1 MEPTQRPI
9 TILIAALGGEGGGV
23 LADWI
28 IAAATAQDFPVQST
42 SIPGVAQRTGATTYY
57 VELYPTRTPE
67 LGGRRPVMTLAP
79 SPANVDVML
88 ASELLEAG
96 RALLNGYVTPERTTL
111 IASIHRIYTVDEKIA
126 LGDGRFDGARI
137 VAAAEALARRAI
149 LVDFHKLAASSGAM
163 INAVLFGALAGSGTL
178 PLPRAACEE
187 AIRGAGKGAEASL
200 KGFAL
205 GYAAGAGTSPAAALE
220 PAVDTVDANVE
231 ARSGSAQARSGTVQ
245 ARSSTA
251 QKRSLAERM
260 RQTFPAE
267 VQQMLEQGV
276 ARVVDFQ
283 DIDYG
288 ALYLDRLEPI
298 AKLDQQQA
306 GAKGWE
312 LTSETARFLALWM
325 SYEDVIRVADLK
337 SRRSRFERVR
347 TDVQAKADEPVRIIE
362 YLKPGVEEMAALL
375 PSGLSRRLIAWAE
388 KRGLMH
394 KLNVGL
400 HVNSTSV
407 TGFLMLRSLAWLR
420 PLRRMSAR
428 YAEEQALIERWLRA
442 IAAARDPALALEIA
456 LCGRLIKGYGD
467 TNRRAKTNFLRIFG
481 TLVDGGAM
489 VEGGAVINAQ
499 ARAQAVR
506 AAREGALADPE
517 GRGLEATLAV
527 HGIAPLPPRP
537 KIIQFMRRP
546 GAKRKAA

>member
-28 IAAATAQDFPVQST
+28 IAAATAADYPVQST

-57 VELYPTRTPE
+57 IELYPVRASE
-67 LGGRRPVMTLAP
+67 LEGRRPVMTLAP
-79 SPANVDVML
+79 APADIDVML

-96 RALLNGYVTPERTTL
+96 RALLNGYVTPARTTL
-111 IASIHRIYTVDEKIA
+111 IASTHRIYTVDEKIS
-126 LGDGRFDGARI
+126 LGDGRYDSERI
-137 VAAAEALARRAI
+137 LAAAQALAKRAI
-149 LVDFHKLAASSGAM
+149 LTDFHNLAANTGSM
-163 INAVLFGALAGSGTL
+163 INAALFGALAGSGTL

-187 AIRGAGKGAEASL
+187 AIRSAGKGAEASL
-200 KGFAL
+200 RGFAL
-205 GYAAGAGTSPAAALE
+205 GYAAAEGKTPASASA
-220 PAVDTVDANVE
+220 PAMHP
-231 ARSGSAQARSGTVQ
+231 VQ
-245 ARSSTA
+245 TGVPAD
-251 QKRSLAERM
+251 SLAERL

-267 VQQMLEQGV
+267 VHEMIEQGM
-276 ARVVDFQ
+276 ARVADFQ
-283 DIDYG
+283 DRDYA
-288 ALYLDRLEPI
+288 ALYLDRLAPI
-298 AKLDQQQA
+298 AKLDHGQT
-306 GAKGWE
+306 GPEKWK

-337 SRRSRFERVR
+337 SRCSRFERVR
-347 TDVQAKADEPVRIIE
+347 TDVQAKPGEPVHIIE

-375 PSGLSRRLIAWAE
+375 PTGLSRRLVAWAE

-400 HVNSTSV
+400 HIKTSSV
-407 TGFLMLRSLAWLR
+407 SGFLLLRSLAWLR
-420 PLRRMSAR
+420 PLRRMSSR

-442 IAAARDPALALEIA
+442 IAAAGAKSADAELALEIA

-467 TNRRAKTNFLRIFG
+467 TNRRAKANFLRIFD
-481 TLVDGGAM
+481 TLVDGGVM
-489 VEGGAVINAQ
+489 IDGAAIADVK

-506 AAREGALADPE
+506 AARAGALADPE
-517 GRGLEATLAV
+517 GRGLEATLAT
-527 HGIAPLPPRP
+527 HGIAPLPPLP

-546 GAKRKAA
+546 GVKQKAA

>member
-1 MEPTQRPI
+1 
-9 TILIAALGGEGGGV
+9 
-23 LADWI
+23 
-28 IAAATAQDFPVQST
+28 VQST

-57 VELYPTRTPE
+57 IELYPTRAAE

-79 SPANVDVML
+79 APADIDVML

-96 RALLNGYVTPERTTL
+96 RALLHGYVTPERTTL
-111 IASIHRIYTVDEKIA
+111 IASTHRIYTVDEKIA
-126 LGDGRFDGARI
+126 LGDGRFDSERI

-149 LVDFHKLAASSGAM
+149 LADFHKLAASAGAM

-200 KGFAL
+200 RGFAL
-205 GYAAGAGTSPAAALE
+205 GYAAAEGKTPAAARE
-220 PAVDTVDANVE
+220 AAAAAEAN
-231 ARSGSAQARSGTVQ
+231 AP
-245 ARSSTA
+245 ARSSDA
-251 QKRSLAERM
+251 QARSLAERV
-260 RQTFPAE
+260 RQTFPAKIHP
-267 VQQMLEQGV
+267 MIEQGL
-276 ARVVDFQ
+276 ARVADFQ
-283 DIDYG
+283 DRDYA

-298 AKLDQQQA
+298 TKLDQKQA
-306 GAKGWE
+306 GAERWT

-347 TDVQAKADEPVRIIE
+347 NDVQAKPGEPLHIIE
-362 YLKPGVEEMAALL
+362 YLKPGVEEVAALL
-375 PSGLSRRLIAWAE
+375 PSGLSRRLVAWAE
-388 KRGLMH
+388 KHGLMH
-394 KLNVGL
+394 KLNLGL
-400 HVNSTSV
+400 HVNTTSV

-442 IAAARDPALALEIA
+442 IAAACDPDLALEIA

-467 TNRRAKTNFLRIFG
+467 TNRRAKASFLRIFD
-481 TLVDGGAM
+481 TLVDGGAT
-489 VEGGAVINAQ
+489 VDGGAMVDGGTVVDGGAMGD
-499 ARAQAVR
+499 ARARAEAVR

-527 HGIAPLPPRP
+527 HGIAPLPPQP
-537 KIIQFMRRP
+537 KVIQFMRRP

>member
-1 MEPTQRPI
+1 MELTERPI

-28 IAAATAQDFPVQST
+28 IAAATAQDYPVQST

-57 VELYPTRTPE
+57 IELYPARTTE

-79 SPANVDVML
+79 SPADIDVML

-96 RALLNGYVTPERTTL
+96 RALGNGYVTPERTTL
-111 IASIHRIYTVDEKIA
+111 IASTHRIYTVDEKIA
-126 LGDGRFDGARI
+126 LGDGRVDSERI
-137 VAAAEALARRAI
+137 VAAAKALAKRAI
-149 LVDFHKLAASSGAM
+149 LADFHRLSASTGAM

-178 PLPRAACEE
+178 PLARAACEN
-187 AIRGAGKGAEASL
+187 AILGAGKGAEASL
-200 KGFAL
+200 RGFAL
-205 GYAAGAGTSPAAALE
+205 GYAAAEGKLPAAEGGSAM
-220 PAVDTVDANVE
+220 PGIGAN
-231 ARSGSAQARSGTVQ
+231 AQAHSTSAQARSTSAR
-245 ARSSTA
+245 ARSTNA
-251 QKRSLAERM
+251 QAPFLAERA
-260 RQTFPAE
+260 RQTFAAE

-276 ARVVDFQ
+276 ARVADFQ
-283 DIDYG
+283 DGNYA

-298 AKLDQQQA
+298 AKLDKEHGSA
-306 GAKGWE
+306 GGYA
-312 LTSETARFLALWM
+312 LTNETARFLALWM

-347 TDVQAKADEPVRIIE
+347 ADVQAKPGEPVHIIE
-362 YLKPGVEEMAALL
+362 YLKPGVEEVAALL
-375 PSGLSRRLIAWAE
+375 PSGLSRRLVAWAE

-394 KLNVGL
+394 KLNLGL
-400 HVNSTSV
+400 HVNTTSV

-442 IAAARDPALALEIA
+442 IAAAPEPELALEIA

-467 TNRRAKTNFLRIFG
+467 TNRRAKANFLRILD
-481 TLVDGGAM
+481 TLV
-489 VEGGAVINAQ
+489 EGSALADPQ

-506 AAREGALADPE
+506 AARAGALADPE

-527 HGIAPLPPRP
+527 HGIAPLPPQA

>member
-1 MEPTQRPI
+1 MELTERPI

-28 IAAATAQDFPVQST
+28 IAAATAQDYPVQST

-57 VELYPTRTPE
+57 IELYPARTTE

-79 SPANVDVML
+79 SPADIDVML

-96 RALLNGYVTPERTTL
+96 RALGNGYVTPERTTL
-111 IASIHRIYTVDEKIA
+111 IASTHRIYTVDEKVA
-126 LGDGRFDGARI
+126 LGDGRVDSERI
-137 VAAAEALARRAI
+137 VAAAKALAKRAI
-149 LVDFHKLAASSGAM
+149 LADFHRLSASSGAM

-178 PLPRAACEE
+178 PLARAACED
-187 AIRGAGKGAEASL
+187 AILGAGKGAEASL
-200 KGFAL
+200 RGFAL
-205 GYAAGAGTSPAAALE
+205 GYAAAEGKLPAAEGGSAM
-220 PAVDTVDANVE
+220 PGIGAN
-231 ARSGSAQARSGTVQ
+231 AQARSTSAQ
-245 ARSSTA
+245 APF
-251 QKRSLAERM
+251 LAERA

-276 ARVVDFQ
+276 ARVADFQ
-283 DIDYG
+283 DGDYA

-298 AKLDQQQA
+298 AKLDKEHGSA
-306 GAKGWE
+306 GGYA
-312 LTSETARFLALWM
+312 LTNETARFLALWM

-337 SRRSRFERVR
+337 SRRSRVERVR
-347 TDVQAKADEPVRIIE
+347 ADVQAKPGEPVHIIE
-362 YLKPGVEEMAALL
+362 YLKPGVEEVAALL
-375 PSGLSRRLIAWAE
+375 PSGLSRRLVAWAE

-394 KLNVGL
+394 KLNLGL
-400 HVNSTSV
+400 HVNTTSV
-407 TGFLMLRSLAWLR
+407 TGFLMRRSLACLR

-442 IAAARDPALALEIA
+442 IAAAPEPELALEIA

-467 TNRRAKTNFLRIFG
+467 TNRRAKANFLRILD
-481 TLVDGGAM
+481 TLV
-489 VEGGAVINAQ
+489 EGSALADPQ

-506 AAREGALADPE
+506 AARAGALADPE

-527 HGIAPLPPRP
+527 HGIAPLPPQA